1 MITVYKFRLSK
12 ISIIFLV
19 SDIIHIFFYTGQQ
32 CTSLEDPNKVCLTIE
47 NLRERGFGF
56 LAAFMK
62 GGDPCFM
69 NPKHKFK
76 RV

>member
-1 MITVYKFRLSK
+1 M
-12 ISIIFLV
+12 
-19 SDIIHIFFYTGQQ
+19 FFYTGRQ

-62 GGDPCFM
+62 GGDPCFL

>member
-1 MITVYKFRLSK
+1 M
-12 ISIIFLV
+12 
-19 SDIIHIFFYTGQQ
+19 FFYTGRQ

-56 LAAFMK
+56 LAALMK
-62 GGDPCFM
+62 GGDPCFL

>member
-1 MITVYKFRLSK
+1 M
-12 ISIIFLV
+12 
-19 SDIIHIFFYTGQQ
+19 DIIHIFFYAGQQ
-32 CTSLEDPNKVCLTIE
+32 CTSLEDPKKVCLTIE

-62 GGDPCFM
+62 GGDPCFL

-76 RV
+76 RVCI